1 MTGAATG
8 ARAPVASITPEGN
21 KDVKLQRLGILAGIA
36 LTATVALAACGT
48 DSNSDKPSST
58 NTASA
63 ASCPS
68 GTLNAAGSTAQANA
82 VAEWI
87 KDYNSQCANVKINYN
102 ANGSGAG
109 QQAFIQGTVDFAGS
123 DSPLVP
129 ADQTSANTHCGT
141 GPAIHL
147 PMVVGPIAVVTNVSG
162 AKDLQFKASTLAG
175 IFAGKIT
182 TWNDPAIA
190 ADNPGVTLP
199 STKIT
204 AVHRAD
210 SSGTTDNFTKYLGTV
225 APTVWT
231 APHDK
236 VWPTS
241 AAGDA
246 ETGSD
251 GISKEITSTNGSIGY
266 VEWSFATLNNLN
278 TAKIYNGAGEWS
290 TLSADSA
297 GKTIAGAKTTGTGD
311 DLQMSIDYSTNTA
324 GAYPIVLVTYEIVC
338 DKGTPAAALPLVKS
352 FLTYTSS
359 TAGQSSLT
367 QLGYAPLPETLR
379 TKVASIVSNLS

>member
-1 MTGAATG
+1 
-8 ARAPVASITPEGN
+8 
-21 KDVKLQRLGILAGIA
+21 VKLQRLGILAGIA

-48 DSNSDKPSST
+48 DNNSDKPSST
-58 NTASA
+58 GTSSA

-68 GTLNAAGSTAQANA
+68 GTLNAAGSTAQGNA
-82 VAEWI
+82 MSQWI
-87 KDYNSQCANVKINYN
+87 KDYNAQCPDVKINYN

-109 QQAFIQGTVDFAGS
+109 QQAFIQGTADFAGS
-123 DSPLVP
+123 DSALKPE
-129 ADQTSANTHCGT
+129 DQTSADKHCAT
-141 GPAIHL
+141 GPAVHL

-162 AKDLQFKASTLAG
+162 AKDLQFKPATLAG
-175 IFAGKIT
+175 IFSGKIT

-190 ADNPGVTLP
+190 ADNSGVKLP

-210 SSGTTDNFTKYLGTV
+210 SSGTTDNFTKYLGAT
-225 APTVWT
+225 APTAWT

-236 VWPTS
+236 VWPT
-241 AAGDA
+241 AAGGDA

-251 GISKEITSTNGSIGY
+251 GISKEVTSTDGSIGY

-278 TAKIYNGAGEWS
+278 VAKIFNGAGEWS
-290 TLSADSA
+290 TLTADAA

-311 DLQMSIDYSTNTA
+311 DQQMSIDYATTTA

-338 DKGTPAAALPLVKS
+338 DKGTSAAALPLVKG

-359 TAGQSSLT
+359 TAGQASLT
-367 QLGYAPLPETLR
+367 QLGYAPLPETVR
-379 TKVASIVSNLS
+379 SKVATTVSNLS

>member
-1 MTGAATG
+1 
-8 ARAPVASITPEGN
+8 
-21 KDVKLQRLGILAGIA
+21 VKLQRLGILAGIA

-48 DSNSDKPSST
+48 DNNSDKPST
-58 NTASA
+58 TASNTGA
-63 ASCPS
+63 AVSCPS

-82 VAEWI
+82 VAQWI
-87 KDYNSQCANVKINYN
+87 KDYNSQCPDVKINYN
-102 ANGSGAG
+102 GNGSGAG

-123 DSPLVP
+123 DSALKAPDQAS
-129 ADQTSANTHCGT
+129 ADKHCAT

-162 AKDLQFKASTLAG
+162 VKDLQFKPATLAG

-190 ADNPGVTLP
+190 ADNPGVKLP

-210 SSGTTDNFTKYLGTV
+210 SSGTTDNFTKYLGTT

-236 VWPTS
+236 VWPT
-241 AAGDA
+241 AAKGDA

-251 GISKEITSTNGSIGY
+251 GISKEVTSTDGAIGY

-278 TAKIYNGAGEWS
+278 VAKIFNGAGEWS
-290 TLSADSA
+290 TLTADAA
-297 GKTIAGAKTTGTGD
+297 GKTITGAKPAGVSPD
-311 DLQMSIDYSTNTA
+311 DQQVSIDYATTTP

-338 DKGTPAAALPLVKS
+338 DKGTPAASLPLVKG

-359 TAGQSSLT
+359 TAGQGSLT
-367 QLGYAPLPETLR
+367 QLGYAPLPETVR
-379 TKVASIVSNLS
+379 AKVASTVSALS